1 MISSPIK
8 TECPRIAILGRPNVG
23 KSTLFNRLVG
33 RRRAITDATPGVTRD
48 AVEKECILDGIR
60 VLLIDTGGFTLN
72 RDELNKQ
79 IVGKSLQI
87 VKNADVAL
95 LLCDARET
103 TGEDLSFVELLRPYT
118 EKIILVVNKV
128 DDPVHDAYVYDKY
141 KWGFKNVVGIS
152 AEHGRNIEALKK
164 QIIGLIDTER
174 VTPSEVHEQEI
185 KLSILGKPNTGK
197 STLLNRLLG
206 EEKAI
211 VSEIPGTTRDVIE
224 GRFVYKRKTFK
235 VLDTAG
241 IRRKKKIKAAVEYYS
256 VNRAIGSIEESDVV
270 CLLVDAEQG
279 LTEQDKKICMLV
291 LKKGKG
297 LILALNKWDL
307 VKKVSNQLQAFTDR
321 IRFLFP
327 VMDFIPILP
336 LSAQEGF
343 GVESLLQTVVM
354 VWDSLNRR
362 VETSLLNK
370 FISEWTKA
378 YPIPGKK
385 GRMKIRYATQVS
397 VNPVRF
403 VFFLNMLEGYP
414 KVYTQYLKNKIRKD
428 LGFSNVPIMIELKKA
443 VRNQI

>member
-33 RRRAITDATPGVTRD
+33 KRRAITDATPGVTRD
-48 AVEKECILDGIR
+48 AVEKVCILDGIK
-60 VLLIDTGGFTLN
+60 VLLIDTGGFTLTK
-72 RDELNKQ
+72 DDLNQQVVK
-79 IVGKSLQI
+79 KSLQM

-95 LLCDARET
+95 LLCDAHET
-103 TGEDLSFVELLRPYT
+103 TGEDLSFVELLRPFT

-128 DDPVHDAYVYDKY
+128 DDPIHDVYVYDKY
-141 KWGFKNVVGIS
+141 KWGFKTIVGIS
-152 AEHGRNIEALKK
+152 AEHGRNMETLKK
-164 QIIGLIDTER
+164 QILSLIDTEKADR
-174 VTPSEVHEQEI
+174 SEVHEQEI

-197 STLLNRLLG
+197 STLLNKFLG

-211 VSEIPGTTRDVIE
+211 VSEVPGTTRDVIE
-224 GRFVYKRKTFK
+224 GRFIYKDKLFR

-241 IRRKKKIKAAVEYYS
+241 IRRKKKVKEAVEYYS

-270 CLLVDAEQG
+270 CMLVDAEQG

-291 LKKGKG
+291 IKKGKG

-307 VKKVSNQLQAFTDR
+307 LKKVPNQLQAYTDR

-327 VMDFIPILP
+327 VMDFLPVLP
-336 LSAQEGF
+336 LSAKQESGID
-343 GVESLLQTVVM
+343 SLLQTVIK
-354 VWDSLNRR
+354 VWNSLNRR
-362 VETSLLNK
+362 VETALLNK
-370 FISEWTKA
+370 YVGEWTST

-397 VNPVRF
+397 VNPLRF
-403 VFFLNMLEGYP
+403 VFFLNSLQGYP
-414 KVYTQYLKNKIRKD
+414 QSYTQYLKNRIRKD
-428 LGFSNVPIMIELKKA
+428 LGFPNVPLIIELKKA
-443 VRNQI
+443 ARNQL